1 LPRAHRDPDRAPSGL
16 CARRLARSFGA
27 RPVLAGV
34 ELEVAP
40 GTLAVVEG
48 ANGAGK
54 TTLLRVFAT
63 VVLPS
68 AGGASVDGFDV
79 ARAGGR
85 VRERIGVA
93 FVNERSLFWRLS
105 GRENLQLFARTRGV
119 PRADVERQVDA
130 LLEELQLGEIAPRR
144 VADLSA
150 GQRQRLIVARAG
162 LGDPTAL
169 LIDEPLRGLD
179 EAGVA
184 TTLAFLRRRAREG
197 ASVLVTAPKAD
208 ELEAEADVLLRLEA
222 GVVQPW
228 RQAEGTHA

>member
-1 LPRAHRDPDRAPSGL
+1 
-16 CARRLARSFGA
+16 
-27 RPVLAGV
+27 VLASID
-34 ELEVAP
+34 LEVAA

-63 VVLPS
+63 VVRPD
-68 AGGASVDGFDV
+68 AGAAVVDGFDV
-79 ARAGGR
+79 VREGAR

-119 PRADVERQVDA
+119 PRTLARARVEEV
-130 LLEELQLGEIAPRR
+130 LEELELGEIAPRR

-150 GQRQRLIVARAG
+150 GQRQRLIIARAG
-162 LGDPTAL
+162 LGDPTTL

-179 EAGVA
+179 DAGIA
-184 TTLAFLRRRAREG
+184 TILAFLRQRARRG
-197 ASVLVTAPKAD
+197 ATVLVAAPKAD
-208 ELEAEADVLLRLEA
+208 ELEAEADLLLRLEE
-222 GVVQPW
+222 GVMRPW
-228 RQAEGTHA
+228 RQVEGATA

>member
-1 LPRAHRDPDRAPSGL
+1 M
-16 CARRLARSFGA
+16 RSFAG
-27 RPVLAGV
+27 RGVLAGV
-34 ELEVAP
+34 DLDVAA
-40 GTLAVVEG
+40 GSLTVVEG

-63 VVLPS
+63 VVRPD
-68 AGGASVDGFDV
+68 GGEARVDGFDV
-79 ARAGGR
+79 ARSGAR

-119 PRADVERQVDA
+119 PRPLVERQVED
-130 LLEELQLGEIAPRR
+130 LLEELELGEIAPRR

-150 GQRQRLIVARAG
+150 GQRQRLILARAG

-179 EAGVA
+179 DAGIA
-184 TTLAFLRRRAREG
+184 TIVAFLRARARAG

-228 RQAEGTHA
+228 SHVEGAHA